1 MGQRTAGQA
10 MTRKKEI
17 KWLALAALIPI
28 VTYLWGL
35 WCYGGLYRSGQLLSA
50 SKVTPDTILST
61 LAQNTVVLLPQLLTG
76 TAALVLLGRERFTE
90 EMGLRVRRQK
100 KTALLLAAG
109 ACLLTLAV
117 AFLLVKA
124 EPLAIGY
131 QWVYYLLFVA
141 LTEEF
146 TFRSLLP
153 FLAEKSGAPAWVVWI
168 FPGMMFSCMHTLI
181 PMTYNG
187 FTVKAFIW
195 SALTMLGGYTAGH
208 CGYYA
213 LRRWSGT
220 LWLPVLVHGT
230 LDFLSIFM

>member
-1 MGQRTAGQA
+1 M
-10 MTRKKEI
+10 
-17 KWLALAALIPI
+17 AA
-28 VTYLWGL
+28 
-35 WCYGGLYRSGQLLSA
+35 
-50 SKVTPDTILST
+50 
-61 LAQNTVVLLPQLLTG
+61 
-76 TAALVLLGRERFTE
+76 
-90 EMGLRVRRQK
+90 
-100 KTALLLAAG
+100 
-109 ACLLTLAV
+109 

-146 TFRSLLP
+146 TFRGLLP
-153 FLAEKSGAPAWVVWI
+153 FLAEKSGAPVWVVWI
-168 FPGMMFSCMHTLI
+168 FPGIMFSCMHTLI

-187 FTVKAFIW
+187 FTVKAFVW

-208 CGYYA
+208 CGFYA

-230 LDFLSIFM
+230 LDFLSIFMQ

>member
-1 MGQRTAGQA
+1 

-17 KWLALAALIPI
+17 KWLILAALIPLAA
-28 VTYLWGL
+28 YLWGL
-35 WCYGGLYRSGQLLSA
+35 WYYGGLYQSGQLLPT
-50 SKVTPDTILST
+50 SKVTSDTLFYT
-61 LAQNTVVLLPQLLTG
+61 LAQNIAGLLPELLTG
-76 TAALVLLGRERFTE
+76 TTALVLLGQERFTE
-90 EMGLRVRRQK
+90 EMGLRVQRQK

-109 ACLLTLAV
+109 ACLLALAA

-146 TFRSLLP
+146 TFRGLLP
-153 FLAEKSGAPAWVVWI
+153 FLAEKSGALVWVVWI
-168 FPGMMFSCMHTLI
+168 FPGVMFSCMHTLM
-181 PMTYNG
+181 PMIYNG
-187 FTVKAFIW
+187 FTLKSFVW

-208 CGYYA
+208 CGFYA

-230 LDFLSIFM
+230 LDFLSIFMQ

>member
-1 MGQRTAGQA
+1 
-10 MTRKKEI
+10 MTEKKEI
-17 KWLALAALIPI
+17 KWLILAALVPI
-28 VTYLWGL
+28 VTYLWDL
-35 WCYGGLYRSGQLLSA
+35 WYYGGLYQSGQLIPS
-50 SKVTPDTILST
+50 SKVTSDTLLYT
-61 LAQNTVVLLPQLLTG
+61 LTQNITALLPELLAG
-76 TAALVLLGRERFTE
+76 AAALALLGRERFTE
-90 EMGLRVRRQK
+90 EMGLRVQRQK

-109 ACLLTLAV
+109 AFLLALAA

-153 FLAEKSGAPAWVVWI
+153 FLAEKSGTPVWVVWI
-168 FPGMMFSCMHTLI
+168 FPGVMFSCMHTLI

-230 LDFLSIFM
+230 LDFLSIFMQ

>member
-1 MGQRTAGQA
+1 MLGQ
-10 MTRKKEI
+10 
-17 KWLALAALIPI
+17 
-28 VTYLWGL
+28 
-35 WCYGGLYRSGQLLSA
+35 
-50 SKVTPDTILST
+50 
-61 LAQNTVVLLPQLLTG
+61 
-76 TAALVLLGRERFTE
+76 ERFTE
-90 EMGLRVRRQK
+90 EMGLRVQWQK

-109 ACLLTLAV
+109 ACLLALAA

-146 TFRSLLP
+146 TFRGLLP

-168 FPGMMFSCMHTLI
+168 FPGVMFSCMHTLI

-187 FTVKAFIW
+187 FTLKVFIW
-195 SALTMLGGYTAGH
+195 SALSMLGGYTVGH
-208 CGYYA
+208 CGFYA